1 MCEVEVFRPELKKL
15 CSITGRGRTY
25 MKTYILVYDGFAQF
39 EVVLAAH
46 LMKTAGEIVTV
57 GVSPEPVV
65 SQEGFRIVPHM
76 TIERVEASGV
86 DLFIVPGGDLKQIAR
101 LSEVENVLKAVQACG
116 GKVGAICSGSLLAL
130 DAGLA
135 RGRNY
140 TSPLPAD
147 PSVAAG
153 TRMDRPVVVDQGLI
167 TAQAYGYV
175 DFALELGRMTGI
187 YRDEADYE
195 ETVRFFKFFLPPVDS
210 APVSAKL
217 TERKVEE
224 VRETVQQTSVAV

>member
-1 MCEVEVFRPELKKL
+1 
-15 CSITGRGRTY
+15 
-25 MKTYILVYDGFAQF
+25 MKTYILVYNGFAQF

-57 GVSPEPVV
+57 GLSPEPVV

-76 TIERVEASGV
+76 TIERVEACTV
-86 DLFIVPGGDLKQIAR
+86 DLFIVPGGDLKQISR
-101 LSEVENVLKAVQACG
+101 RSEVENVLKAVQACG
-116 GKVGAICSGSLLAL
+116 GKVGAISSGSLLAL

-140 TSPLPAD
+140 TSPLPVD
-147 PSVAAG
+147 PSVAA
-153 TRMDRPVVVDQGLI
+153 RAKIDMPVVADGGLV

-175 DFALELGRMTGI
+175 DFALELGRLTGI

-195 ETVRFFKFFLPPVDS
+195 ETVRFFKFFLPPVESDKV
-210 APVSAKL
+210 AAKL
-217 TERKVEE
+217 AGRKLE
-224 VRETVQQTSVAV
+224 VSQGAMDQAGVAV

>member
-1 MCEVEVFRPELKKL
+1 
-15 CSITGRGRTY
+15 
-25 MKTYILVYDGFAQF
+25 MKTYILVYNDFAQF
-39 EVVLAAH
+39 EVVLAAN

-57 GVSPEPVV
+57 GLSPEPVV

-76 TIERVEASGV
+76 TIERVEACAV
-86 DLFIVPGGDLKQIAR
+86 DLFIVPGGDLKQISR
-101 LSEVENVLKAVQACG
+101 RSEVENLLKAVQACG

-140 TSPLPAD
+140 TSPLPAGANA
-147 PSVAAG
+147 AAG
-153 TRMDRPVVVDQGLI
+153 ERVDLPVVSDNGLV

-175 DFALELGRMTGI
+175 DFALELGRLTGI

-195 ETVRFFKFFLPPVDS
+195 ETVRFFKFFLPPVESPQADS
-210 APVSAKL
+210 EVTELRAEAAKQVLQSAG
-217 TERKVEE
+217 
-224 VRETVQQTSVAV
+224 VAV